1 MKSSPQRYTIV
12 YTILLLLLLL
22 LWLLSDGRAWQDG
35 AATTANKPAITS
47 TQEEPMSISSS
58 NDDLTNAANGNTTET
73 DTLAS
78 AVFAGGCFWCMEP
91 PYDKLEGVIETVS
104 GYAGGHTENP
114 GYYDVVGGGTG
125 HAEVVK
131 VVYDPAQISYAE
143 LLEVFWKNIDPTT
156 LDRQFCDVGDQYRT
170 AIFYVN
176 DEEKMLAEASLE
188 KISKSHDL
196 PGPVVTQIEPLRA
209 FYPAEDY
216 HQDYYRKNPLR
227 YKLYRSGCGRDAR
240 LRQLWDMD

>member
-1 MKSSPQRYTIV
+1 MKASPLRYAIV
-12 YTILLLLLLL
+12 YTALLLLS
-22 LWLLSDGRAWQDG
+22 LWLLHEGRAWQAEGTTAATINEELMGNSSDNDVANDGSNTEG
-35 AATTANKPAITS
+35 AATGSS
-47 TQEEPMSISSS
+47 TQ
-58 NDDLTNAANGNTTET
+58 AY
-73 DTLAS
+73 

-143 LLEVFWKNIDPTT
+143 LLDVFWNNIDPTT

-170 AIFYVN
+170 AIFYVK
-176 DEEKMLAEASLE
+176 D
-188 KISKSHDL
+188 
-196 PGPVVTQIEPLRA
+196 QQEP
-209 FYPAEDY
+209 
-216 HQDYYRKNPLR
+216 
-227 YKLYRSGCGRDAR
+227 
-240 LRQLWDMD
+240 